1 MVSGGE
7 VKSLIACPVS
17 GRFYFL
23 EREFVQPRALA
34 VVS

>member
-23 EREFVQPRALA
+23 EREFVPRALA